1 MNVDI
6 VLGLLSTA
14 ASLAG
19 LAWNRDGFRRLAL
32 VLLTLLGLSLL
43 LIGVVQRRAIQ
54 RVEDQ
59 IVNTMGTSAM
69 SADQLYEDVYTTQI
83 SRPMFDVALNHAVE
97 TRRLVHKMVDIR
109 TPDNLEFRVRVYFV
123 P

>member
-1 MNVDI
+1 MCSCI
-6 VLGLLSTA
+6 T
-14 ASLAG
+14 
-19 LAWNRDGFRRLAL
+19 RDARCVMPCRLAL

-43 LIGVVQRRAIQ
+43 LTGVVQRRAIQ

-109 TPDNLEFRVRVYFV
+109 TPDNLEFRVRVYSV

>member
-1 MNVDI
+1 VNVDI

-32 VLLTLLGLSLL
+32 ALLTLFGLILL

-83 SRPMFDVALNHAVE
+83 SRPMFDAALNHAVE

-109 TPDNLEFRVRVYFV
+109 TPDNLEFRVRVYSV